1 MEKVIEKIKYNISEV
16 QKLESF
22 KSWIAEQKAT
32 DDDVIIINNSFVHR
46 EDTKTNKNQKYLAY
60 GSNKEL
66 KIKTLYAYSESR
78 INNDFKIYKKEK
90 VKDNIT
96 ELDEILK
103 KEVKGIGELIF
114 ILLGSVDENITL
126 SKELDCT
133 FLKTVMY
140 NPTIKKSKIEGDSL
154 LINDTSDDEQ
164 IWNLIT
170 SHFIGEEFQS
180 ELTNDFKIEIGEI
193 LDEIEDESFSKLVL
207 KKDLE
212 KNAPTIIES
221 MLSIL
226 KEELKE
232 YDKSIKEFIES
243 DKRDAKIFNNIL
255 RISYNFST
263 DASTLLKLIISICDL
278 KPVILW
284 GTIFHHYKLS
294 EAFKDLPW
302 NRSNSKASVKNYN
315 NIIGNSRNQAFHKIF
330 PFKNS
335 LSIDL
340 PNNSLKGATIKIFSR
355 HSKKKDNQLS
365 YDDKA
370 MVDVLLDFTRTSEH
384 KISFAFWEKNRTVMD
399 LSVKL
404 VEETNDF
411 LELLYSLKK

>member
-1 MEKVIEKIKYNISEV
+1 MEKVIEKINHNISEI
-16 QKLESF
+16 QKLSSF
-22 KSWIAEQKAT
+22 KNWIAEHKAT
-32 DDDVIIINNSFVHR
+32 DDDIIIINNSFVHR
-46 EDTKTNKNQKYLAY
+46 EDTKTNKNQKYLAFAT
-60 GSNKEL
+60 NKENE
-66 KIKTLYAYSESR
+66 IKTLYAYSESR

-90 VKDNIT
+90 IKNNIT

-114 ILLGSVDENITL
+114 ILLGTVDENITL
-126 SKELDCT
+126 TKDLDIS
-133 FLKTVMY
+133 FLKKIIY
-140 NPTIKKSKIEGDSL
+140 NPTFKKNIIEDSNL
-154 LINDTSDDEQ
+154 LINDTSDDEE

-170 SHFIGEEFQS
+170 AHFTGDEFAI
-180 ELTNDFKIEIGEI
+180 ELTNEFKMEIGKI
-193 LDEIEDESFSKLVL
+193 LDDIEDESYSKLIL
-207 KKDLE
+207 KNKLE
-212 KNAPTIIES
+212 NDAPTIIES

-232 YDKSIKEFIES
+232 YDNSLKEYLES
-243 DKRDAKIFNNIL
+243 DKKEVKVFNNIL

-263 DASTLLKLIISICDL
+263 DVSTLLKLIISICDL
-278 KPVILW
+278 KPIILW

-315 NIIGNSRNQAFHKIF
+315 TIIGNSRNQAFHKIF

-340 PNNSLKGATIKIFSR
+340 PNNSLKGATIKIFSK
-355 HSKKKDNQLS
+355 HSKKRENQLS

-384 KISFAFWEKNRTVMD
+384 KIAFSFWEKNRTVME

-404 VEETNDF
+404 FEETNEF
-411 LELLYSLKK
+411 LELLYSLKN